1 MTNVA
6 ISALPA
12 ATTSDPT
19 DLIPIVQSGTTKK
32 LTNAQL
38 FANPALAAGTV
49 TKVAAAAT
57 DITNKSYVDSQIAG
71 LNAQVP
77 CDYGTTGT
85 LTATYNNGTAGVG
98 ATLTASANGVLAM
111 DGGAPTVGMRILV
124 KDQTTTLQN
133 GVYTVTNV
141 GSASTAWVLTRATD
155 YDATSEINAGDGFY
169 INNGTV
175 NKNTIWVEQTPA
187 PVTVGTTAIT
197 FLQFSSTG
205 LPKQPYAPNTAMY
218 ASSAT
223 QLTLGTLPVAAG
235 GTGATT
241 ASTARTSLGA
251 AASGANTDI
260 TSVALT
266 TGTVSTT
273 PAAAIDLANKSYVDT
288 QIAGLNAQVPCAYGT
303 TAALSATY
311 VNGTAGVGATLTATA
326 NGVLTLDGGSP
337 SVTMRILVKDQA
349 SNVQNGVYVVTSVG
363 SASTP
368 WVLTRATDYDQT
380 SEINAG
386 DGFYINNGTVNK
398 NTIWVEQTPAPV
410 NIGTSAIVFSQFGA
424 GGATGL
430 PKQPYTTNA
439 ALYANSTTSLTLGTL
454 PVAGGGTGATT
465 AGAARTSLG
474 AAASGANTDITSVTL
489 TSGTIS
495 ATPAAATNITNKLY
509 VDSLVNGLNAQIP
522 CNYATTAPYTAVYN
536 NNTTGVG
543 ATLTNTVNGVLT
555 PDGVAAVAG
564 QRILVKDQVN
574 QFQNGAYVVTDPGSA
589 ATKFV
594 LTRGTDYDQTAE
606 INAGDGFYITSGATL
621 ANTIW
626 VEQTAAPIAVGTTP
640 ITFSQFGGGSGGS
653 AIKQPYANNGAVY
666 ANSTS
671 TLTTGTLPITGG
683 GTGATTASAA
693 LNNLGG
699 VSTGKAIAMAIVF
712 GG

>member
-1 MTNVA
+1 MT
-6 ISALPA
+6 IKSFQYL
-12 ATTSDPT
+12 
-19 DLIPIVQSGTTKK
+19 QSGGGGGG
-32 LTNAQL
+32 N
-38 FANPALAAGTV
+38 GTV
-49 TKVAAAAT
+49 TLINTDANLTGGPITTTGNIGLAANISFYSGNVSYTNSNVGTAIVNINTLNAAV
-57 DITNKSYVDSQIAG
+57 NGLNSQIPVNYASTAN
-71 LNAQVP
+71 LSVTYAN
-77 CDYGTTGT
+77 GT
-85 LTATYNNGTAGVG
+85 LGVG
-98 ATLTASANGVLAM
+98 ATLTATASGVLTL
-111 DGGAPTVGMRILV
+111 DGATPILAQRV
-124 KDQTTTLQN
+124 LIKDQTAQAQN
-133 GVYTVTNV
+133 GVYTVTAPGTLV
-141 GSASTAWVLTRATD
+141 TPFILTRAID
-155 YDATSEINAGDGFY
+155 YDQSAEISAGDGFY
-169 INNGTV
+169 VISGSSQNNT
-175 NKNTIWVEQTPA
+175 TWVQQTPA
-187 PVTVGTTAIT
+187 PVTVGTTALVFT
-197 FLQFSSTG
+197 QFS
-205 LPKQPYAPNTAMY
+205 
-218 ASSAT
+218 
-223 QLTLGTLPVAAG
+223 
-235 GTGATT
+235 
-241 ASTARTSLGA
+241 
-251 AASGANTDI
+251 
-260 TSVALT
+260 
-266 TGTVSTT
+266 
-273 PAAAIDLANKSYVDT
+273 
-288 QIAGLNAQVPCAYGT
+288 
-303 TAALSATY
+303 
-311 VNGTAGVGATLTATA
+311 
-326 NGVLTLDGGSP
+326 
-337 SVTMRILVKDQA
+337 
-349 SNVQNGVYVVTSVG
+349 
-363 SASTP
+363 
-368 WVLTRATDYDQT
+368 
-380 SEINAG
+380 
-386 DGFYINNGTVNK
+386 
-398 NTIWVEQTPAPV
+398 
-410 NIGTSAIVFSQFGA
+410 A

-430 PKQPYTTNA
+430 PKQPYTINA
-439 ALYANSTTSLTLGTL
+439 ALYANSTTSLVLGTL

-474 AAASGANTDITSVTL
+474 AAASGANTDITSVAL

-536 NNTTGVG
+536 NNTTGIG

-594 LTRGTDYDQTAE
+594 LTRGTDYDQTSE
-606 INAGDGFYITSGATL
+606 ISAGDGFYITSGATL

-626 VEQTAAPIAVGTTP
+626 VEQTAAPITVGTTP